1 MNIRAKIDSSNNLKY
16 STNSLQLES
25 IKDSDEYDNI
35 SPENSFPNSSKNLIM
50 IQHFNDKNGRP
61 SVQIVNNQSKK
72 YYQNLGVDMNFN
84 NSSSE
89 EKEDKVNLIPQ
100 CQMVFEPK
108 ERSRKLNSD
117 NKMLI
122 SIKRR
127 VSDFTMRNF
136 RSLSTQNLLKV
147 DKSQFDI
154 DKGNK
159 KNCKK
164 GGTVDLSNYIGDY
177 QTYKRKRSELNKYE
191 EETDIYIAHLNELCT
206 TITKIISRKIFKRIK
221 RLSNKIKKANCKD
234 IIKKIY
240 MLKNNG
246 VNIKFKKCYYK
257 HCYIIKRNY
266 ITKKSILAKIKH
278 IQFSYRKYKTYQNQ
292 KKILSSIIKKY
303 PSFLQSTLNKIKKL
317 KSHRRLKSMP
327 KKQINPI
334 TENDNKNNNQEIL
347 NMIVIKNEEINITST
362 PKKPPKLD
370 IISHEKDFCIKSP
383 PKKKENTRYNSYE
396 EHPLQQPIKNEI
408 QSSLF
413 PLKKLSSAPVT
424 QSLSL
429 TKLNLQ
435 EINDNASLSSTTA
448 TLLNNTNLNLSSSP
462 TPLATLRKNS
472 INNIKNLVSKKN
484 SKRSRNKISLN
495 YIFKSYPPHMIVYIL
510 NRIAKLTNKLKF
522 LLAFVGIITKSIQ
535 ESTFYIIRNKGTPQS
550 INFYYR
556 TIKKHYDLVTS
567 ESNRKNPHVFIM
579 KLFLHSALPLNDY
592 TLSSWRYFN
601 NRKEIESN
609 LLNNVYDKDKDTKSI
624 LSYLR
629 TYISFY
635 LEHNAS
641 QFDALLRCITQRYLK
656 EFSHIKNFSIFG
668 ISRYIDNFIK
678 RFYDGMFCADCNCQK
693 ENEICRCKCH
703 YDNGKNI
710 IGDFYEKTV
719 FDYDK
724 KILDNFNYLIWDED
738 CDDITHKK
746 GELDKR
752 IKRYNKGFKDNIGF
766 ISLVVGK
773 DL

>member
-1 MNIRAKIDSSNNLKY
+1 MNIRAKVDSSNNLKN

-100 CQMVFEPK
+100 CQVIFEPK
-108 ERSRKLNSD
+108 ERNKKMNSE
-117 NKMLI
+117 KRMLI

-127 VSDFTMRNF
+127 VSDFTLRKSNDF
-136 RSLSTQNLLKV
+136 RSLSTENILKV
-147 DKSQFDI
+147 DKSKFDI
-154 DKGNK
+154 DNNVTKG
-159 KNCKK
+159 KK

-177 QTYKRKRSELNKYE
+177 QLYKRKKSELNQYD
-191 EETDIYIAHLNELCT
+191 EETEIYIAHLNELCT
-206 TITKIISRKIFKRIK
+206 TITKSISRKIFKRIK
-221 RLSNKIKKANCKD
+221 RMSNKIKKANCKD
-234 IIKKIY
+234 LIRRIY

-246 VNIKFKKCYYK
+246 VDIKFKKCYYK

-266 ITKKSILAKIKH
+266 ISKKSILAKIKH
-278 IQFSYRKYKTYQNQ
+278 IQLSYRKYKTHQ
-292 KKILSSIIKKY
+292 KQTKILTAIIKKH
-303 PSFLQSTLNKIKKL
+303 PSLLQSALNKIKKL
-317 KSHRRLKSMP
+317 KSHRQLKSIP
-327 KKQINPI
+327 NKNTI
-334 TENDNKNNNQEIL
+334 TENVNKNNNQEIL

-413 PLKKLSSAPVT
+413 PLKKLSSVT
-424 QSLSL
+424 QSHSL

-448 TLLNNTNLNLSSSP
+448 TLLNTTNLNLSSSP

-510 NRIAKLTNKLKF
+510 NRIARLTNKLKF
-522 LLAFVGIITKSIQ
+522 LLAFIGIITKSIQ

-567 ESNRKNPHVFIM
+567 VSNRKNPHVFIM
-579 KLFLHSALPLNDY
+579 KLFLHSALPLYDY
-592 TLSSWRYFN
+592 KLSSWRCFN

-609 LLNNVYDKDKDTKSI
+609 LLNNVYNKDKDTKII
-624 LSYLR
+624 LSYIR

-635 LEHNAS
+635 FDHNTS
-641 QFDALLRCITQRYLK
+641 QFEKLLRCIPQRYLK
-656 EFSHIKNFSIFG
+656 EFSHIENFSIFG
-668 ISRYIDNFIK
+668 ISRYIDNLIK
-678 RFYDGMFCADCNCQK
+678 RFYDGMFCDDCYCQK

-703 YDNGKNI
+703 YENGQNV